1 MVELCLEE
9 MPHVQDVMDSIPIN
23 RKFLCREYLPVAIDK
38 SSVSAHCDKDL
49 EDRDFDVAGIQP
61 WVSSA
66 ASSCSIRHTIA
77 TIVLLFCWYFCQ

>member
-9 MPHVQDVMDSIPIN
+9 MPHVQDVMDSIPLN

-49 EDRDFDVAGIQP
+49 EDREKTF
-61 WVSSA
+61 
-66 ASSCSIRHTIA
+66 
-77 TIVLLFCWYFCQ
+77 